1 MYSPTACFEELYRT
15 WTMTDAPLSHRYR
28 RLRETLEQII
38 HGDMINLSLQA
49 TDLAA
54 RINYIA
60 ARFGLTARE
69 QYDLHT
75 FRLTSN
81 AVMNRRRAA
90 TEQEFA
96 RDVRA
101 IAMAFRKILGQD
113 LPPYLQAVVDC
124 IPYDEAPAA
133 DAPSAV
139 PAQRKRM
146 RVCYDHH
153 DDHYLYV
160 HLTDTPDRDL
170 HRVRYNIMNVNDMF
184 TPVVEELW
192 QFAQLNLLEV
202 KEDAEGV
209 LTPGFIVLEPDYLLD
224 ISALAECYRD
234 YGAHPLNY
242 VLSRLEPTKNA
253 RPLLLGNLANLFLD
267 EWIYA
272 GESDPDYLTTMR
284 KAFRQYPIELAACP
298 ELTDPAQERAF
309 FADCK
314 THFEHIRQTVTQLF
328 PQRGYD
334 FHRSDAILEPSYVCE
349 ALGVQGRLDY
359 MQRDMSQFIEMKSG
373 KANEYALQGKIEP
386 KENNRTQMLLYMAV
400 LEFSMGR
407 DHRTTKPYL
416 LYTRYPLLYPASAS
430 WAAVKRT
437 IALRNLIVANEFHVQ
452 HDPTTAYTEQLL
464 ADLRPDVLNERHLT
478 GRFWM
483 QYLRPQIDRVGSLLG
498 RLTPLERTYFHALY
512 RFITKELY
520 TSKSGDV
527 DSESRTGAAALWL
540 STLDEKREAGEIL
553 YDLTIRENHSADPK
567 KPYIVLEAHPDA
579 ADDEEY
585 LPNFRT
591 GDAVILYARPDDTAN
606 ITNSLIFKGNI
617 ETLTDR
623 EIRIRLRASQRNLS
637 TFQAEARYAVEHDAM
652 DTTFRGMYQGL
663 SAFLDANPE
672 RRALLLGQRPP
683 RYDVSLDA
691 AIAAVEDDDHARMA
705 LKADAAQDYFLLVG
719 PPGTGKT
726 SRSLRGMVERM
737 HRRPD
742 TNLLLMAYTNRAVD
756 EICQS
761 VSRIEPEVDFIRIG
775 SELSCDER
783 FRPHLLENALADCP
797 NRQAVRQR
805 IEACRIYIG
814 TVAALTGKTELFTL
828 KHFDAAIIDESTQIL
843 EPQLLGLL
851 CQRCPDG
858 RDAIGKFILIG
869 DHKQLP
875 AVVQQSAEQTEIT
888 DEALRAIGLTN
899 LRDSLFE
906 RLHRGLMQG
915 DAALVPHIT
924 DMLCRQGRMHPDVA
938 AFPNETFYFGRL
950 RPLGLPHQQ
959 APVDHPVRFIPSQPD
974 AASVTGKTNRQE
986 AQLVAQYAV
995 EAYQHYATAFDPL
1008 RTLGIITPYRSQ
1020 IALIRKALA
1029 ATGIAA
1035 LTQVS
1040 VDTVERY
1047 QGSERDVI
1055 IYSFCVNR
1063 PFQLRFLP
1071 NLTEE
1076 QGVLIDRKL
1085 NVALTRARRQMILIG
1100 APEILCQNDIYR
1112 KLIKGIE
1119 NGSPL

>member
-1 MYSPTACFEELYRT
+1 MNAPNAYYEELLRT
-15 WTMTDAPLSHRYR
+15 AAATAMPLPHRYR
-28 RLRETLEQII
+28 RLREQLEHII

-81 AVMNRRRAA
+81 AVMNHRRDV
-90 TEQEFA
+90 TETEFL

-101 IAMAFRKILGQD
+101 IAMAYRKILGEEF
-113 LPPYLQAVVDC
+113 PVPLQALVNA
-124 IPYDEAPAA
+124 IPYDEAAA
-133 DAPSAV
+133 EEAPK
-139 PAQRKRM
+139 PRRERLRRL

-153 DDHYLYV
+153 DERYLYV
-160 HLTDTPDRDL
+160 HLSDAPDRTL
-170 HRVRYNIMNVNDMF
+170 RRVRYNLLNINDMF
-184 TPVVEELW
+184 TPVVERLW
-192 QFAQLNLLEV
+192 RFAQLNLLEV
-202 KEDAEGV
+202 TEDAEGV

-224 ISALAECYRD
+224 ISTLAECFTD

-242 VLSRLEPTKNA
+242 VLHRLQPPKNA

-267 EWIYA
+267 EWIHS
-272 GESDPDYLTTMR
+272 GEQEPDYVATMQ
-284 KAFRQYPIELAACP
+284 KAFRQYPIDLAACDD
-298 ELTDPAQERAF
+298 LMDPAQERAF

-314 THFEHIRQTVTQLF
+314 THFQHIRQTVTELF
-328 PQRGYD
+328 PQAGYGFD
-334 FHRSDAILEPSYVCE
+334 RSDAILEPSYLCE
-349 ALGVQGRLDY
+349 ALGIQGRLDY

-373 KANEYALQGKIEP
+373 KANEYALQGRIEP

-400 LEFSMGR
+400 LQFSMGR
-407 DHRTTKPYL
+407 DHHDTKPYL

-437 IALRNLIVANEFHVQ
+437 IAVRNLIVANEFHTQ
-452 HDPTTAYTEQLL
+452 HDPTTDFTRQLIAHL
-464 ADLRPDVLNERHLT
+464 RADELNERHLT
-478 GRFWM
+478 GRFWQ
-483 QYLRPQIDRVGSLLG
+483 QYLRPQIDRVGNSLAH
-498 RLTPLERTYFHALY
+498 LTELEQTYFYTLY

-527 DSESRTGAAALWL
+527 DSESRTGMAALWL

-553 YDLTIRENHSADPK
+553 YGLTIQENRAADAK
-567 KPYIVLEAHPDA
+567 EPYILLSATPDE
-579 ADDEEY
+579 DY
-585 LPNFRT
+585 LPNFRP
-591 GDAVILYARPDDTAN
+591 GDAVILYARPTAESN
-606 ITNSLIFKGNI
+606 VTNSLIFKGNI
-617 ETLTDR
+617 ETITDL
-623 EIRIRLRASQRNLS
+623 EIRIRLRATQRNLS
-637 TFQAEARYAVEHDAM
+637 VFPQDALYAVEHDGM
-652 DTTFRGMYQGL
+652 DTTFRQMYQGL
-663 SAFLDANPE
+663 TAFLDANPE

-683 RYDVSLDA
+683 RFDRTLDA
-691 AIAAVEDDDHARMA
+691 AIQTVAADDHARMA

-737 HRRPD
+737 HRRPGC
-742 TNLLLMAYTNRAVD
+742 NLLLMAYTNRAVD
-756 EICQS
+756 EICQA
-761 VSRIEPEVDFIRIG
+761 VSRIEPAVDFIRIG

-783 FRPHLLENALADCP
+783 FRPRLIEHVLEPCA

-814 TVAALTGKTELFTL
+814 TVAALSGKTELFKL
-828 KHFDAAIIDESTQIL
+828 KRFDAAIIDEATQIL

-875 AVVQQSAEQTEIT
+875 AVVQQSAEQTEVT

-906 RLHRGLMQG
+906 RLHRGLHL
-915 DAALVPHIT
+915 AAEADLASRAT
-924 DMLCRQGRMHPDVA
+924 DMLCRQGRMHPGVA
-938 AFPNETFYFGRL
+938 EFPNLAFYFGRL
-950 RPLGLPHQQ
+950 LPLGLPHQQ
-959 APVDHPVRFIPSQPD
+959 EDIPCPVRFIASQPD
-974 AASVTGKTNRQE
+974 ATSVTGKTNQQE
-986 AQLVAQYAV
+986 ARLVAECAAEVYRRSPAD
-995 EAYQHYATAFDPL
+995 FDPHH
-1008 RTLGIITPYRSQ
+1008 TLGIITPYRSQ
-1020 IALIRKALA
+1020 IALIRKALS
-1029 ATGIAA
+1029 ATGIESLAH
-1035 LTQVS
+1035 VS

-1076 QGVLIDRKL
+1076 EGVLIDRKL
-1085 NVALTRARRQMILIG
+1085 NVALTRARKQMVLIG
-1100 APEILCQNDIYR
+1100 APEILRQDDIYR
-1112 KLIKGIE
+1112 RLLDFLAQ
-1119 NGSPL
+1119 N